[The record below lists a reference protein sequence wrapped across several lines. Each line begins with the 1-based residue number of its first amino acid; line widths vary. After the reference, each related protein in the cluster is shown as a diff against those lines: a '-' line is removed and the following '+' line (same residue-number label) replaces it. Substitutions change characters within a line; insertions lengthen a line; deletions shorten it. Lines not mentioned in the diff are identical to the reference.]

1 MKRIIFLIF
10 IIGFTHSYSQ
20 NEIFDA
26 SRKGIVN
33 DVISIYT
40 KYPNSINLTS
50 EEGYTPL
57 ILACYHG
64 NEKVVEFLVNRVEDV
79 NQSSPYG
86 SALMAAVVKG
96 NTKIVELLLNSNA
109 DVNIADENG
118 TTAMHYAVMFR
129 NYEAVKLLIKAN
141 ADVKIKD
148 NRGQCALDYAVNYND
163 KKLTNLLKNI

>member
-1 MKRIIFLIF
+1 MKRIIFLLLIL
-10 IIGFTHSYSQ
+10 GFTHAFSQ

-26 SRKGIVN
+26 SRNGVVS

-64 NEKVVEFLVNRVEDV
+64 NEEVVEYLVKKVEDV

-109 DVNIADENG
+109 DANIADENG

-141 ADVKIKD
+141 ADVKLKD